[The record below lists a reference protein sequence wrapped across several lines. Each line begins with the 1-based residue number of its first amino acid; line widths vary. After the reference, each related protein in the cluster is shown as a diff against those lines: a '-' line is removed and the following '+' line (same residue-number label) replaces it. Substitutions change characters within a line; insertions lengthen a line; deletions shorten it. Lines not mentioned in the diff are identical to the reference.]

1 MSENASFAKKVIKS
15 GIIFIGPS
23 PEAIELM
30 GDKLS
35 AKKTVSKYNIPLV
48 PGLNEEIK
56 DVNLAMKQAEKIG
69 FPILIKA
76 SAGGGGKGMRIVH
89 EKKDFKQQMERAVSE
104 AENSFGNGAV
114 FIEKY
119 LVKPRHIEIQ
129 VLADQ
134 FGNVVHLFE
143 RDCSVQRR
151 HQKVIEEAPSSVLT
165 EKLRK

>member
-1 MSENASFAKKVIKS
+1 
-15 GIIFIGPS
+15 
-23 PEAIELM
+23 
-30 GDKLS
+30 
-35 AKKTVSKYNIPLV
+35 
-48 PGLNEEIK
+48 
-56 DVNLAMKQAEKIG
+56 MKQAEKIG

-119 LVKPRHIEIQ
+119 LVKPRLLKFKFCGSIWKCCPS
-129 VLADQ
+129 
-134 FGNVVHLFE
+134 FE

-151 HQKVIEEAPSSVLT
+151 HQKVLK
-165 EKLRK
+165 KLHPLF